1 LGKPSSDSMPAVSSC
16 YRLVI
21 GAWLLRGRPFLRGEI
36 LTAERGGHGGPPLQ
50 DLTGKALDSAVT
62 NDAGSRDLKSLP
74 SSTTSIRKVAL
85 ASLIGTTIEWYD
97 FFLYGTA
104 SALIFNK
111 LFFPNYDP
119 LTGTFAAVGTYAV
132 GFAARPIGGI
142 VCGHYGDRIGRK
154 SMLILTLLIMGIA
167 TFLIGCLPT
176 YNQIGIWAPILL
188 VVLRVAQGFA
198 AGGEWAGAVLMA
210 VEHAP
215 AGRRGFY
222 GSWPQI
228 GVPAGLLLSTLIF
241 GQITKLPEEVLFGW
255 GWRVAFLLSFILVGV
270 GLFVRLAIIESPL
283 FAEIKEAGTESRAPI
298 IDAVREHP
306 RNVLLAMGARLA
318 ENGAFYLYTVFVLT
332 YATQSKIG
340 FSRSAVLAAISIA
353 ALIELFTMPTFGALS
368 DRFGRRPVYLFG
380 AIFTALFAFPFFWM
394 IESSNT
400 TLMVLAIVFALVF
413 GHSAMY
419 GPQASFFSEL
429 FGTRVRYSGASL
441 GYQLSS
447 VIAGGL
453 SPLIATG
460 LLRRYSTS
468 WPIALLIVIMATVTT
483 VSVYVAAETAH
494 TNIGSENDAPTT
506 ENPAMEVELR

>member
-1 LGKPSSDSMPAVSSC
+1 
-16 YRLVI
+16 
-21 GAWLLRGRPFLRGEI
+21 
-36 LTAERGGHGGPPLQ
+36 
-50 DLTGKALDSAVT
+50 
-62 NDAGSRDLKSLP
+62 LKSSP
-74 SSTTSIRKVAL
+74 STNVSIRKVAV
-85 ASLIGTTIEWYD
+85 ASFIGTTIEWYD

-119 LTGTFAAVGTYAV
+119 LTGTLAAFGTYAV

-142 VCGHYGDRIGRK
+142 VCGHYGDKIGRK

-188 VVLRVAQGFA
+188 VVLRVAQGFGV
-198 AGGEWAGAVLMA
+198 GGEWGGAVLMA
-210 VEHAP
+210 VEHSP
-215 AGRRGFY
+215 EGRRGFY

-228 GVPAGLLLSTLIF
+228 GVPAGLLLSTVIF
-241 GQITKLPEEVLFGW
+241 TQFARLPEEMLFGW
-255 GWRVAFLLSFILVGV
+255 AWRIAFLLSFILVGL
-270 GLFVRLAIIESPL
+270 GLFVRLAIVESPL
-283 FAEIKEAGTESRAPI
+283 FAQIKQAGVESRAPI
-298 IDAVREHP
+298 LDALREHP
-306 RNVLLAMGARLA
+306 KSVLLAMGARLA
-318 ENGAFYLYTVFVLT
+318 ENGAFYVYTVFVLT

-340 FSRSAVLAAISIA
+340 FSRTAVLVAISMA
-353 ALIELFTMPTFGALS
+353 AVIELFSMPAFGALS
-368 DRFGRRPVYLFG
+368 DRLGRRPVYLFG

-394 IESSNT
+394 IESSNAI
-400 TLMVLAIVFALVF
+400 LMSLAIVLALVL

-460 LLRRYSTS
+460 LLRRYNAS
-468 WPIALLIVIMATVTT
+468 WPIALLIIGMAVATII
-483 VSVYVAAETAH
+483 SVYFAAETAH
-494 TNIGSENDAPTT
+494 TNIESASHKK
-506 ENPAMEVELR
+506 